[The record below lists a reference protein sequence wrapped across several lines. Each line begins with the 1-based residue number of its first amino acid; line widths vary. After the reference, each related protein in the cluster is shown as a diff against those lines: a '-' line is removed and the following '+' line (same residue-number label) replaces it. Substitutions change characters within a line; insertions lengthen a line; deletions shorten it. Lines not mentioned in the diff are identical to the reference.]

1 VVRVATKGS
10 GGWVTLYRLAY
21 SENCSTFINLLDGA
35 GNNAVISYFDKADG
49 MVYITALLPVFLCC
63 LFTTHAND
71 CFLICVFGQLLIS
84 QIYIEL
90 YTSINK

>member
-35 GNNAVISYFDKADG
+35 GNNAVINYFDKADG
-49 MVYITALLPVFLCC
+49 MVYITALLPVFCVQQ
-63 LFTTHAND
+63 
-71 CFLICVFGQLLIS
+71 FLPH
-84 QIYIEL
+84 Y
-90 YTSINK
+90 YARK